1 MRRREFVK
9 LFGGAVATWPL
20 AAHAQ
25 QPGPMRRIGVLMNL
39 AADDRQGQQGVAA
52 FVEALQLLG
61 WSDGRNV
68 RIDIRWGT
76 NNLDGQTKYAAELAA
91 LAPEVILASG
101 TVSVAAVK
109 NVSRTLPT
117 VFVRVVDP
125 VGAGFVQNLAR
136 PGGSVTGFMLFE
148 YSLSAKWLE
157 LLKQVAPRVMRAA
170 VLRDPTNPSGSA
182 QFAVIQAMSRL
193 LGVEVTPVNDGDAG
207 EIERAVATFAHSPN
221 GGLIATG
228 TAISSPHR
236 DLIVELA
243 EQYRL
248 PAVYADRVNGGLIC
262 YGPDRVNPFRL
273 AARYIDRILKGENAA
288 DLPVQAPTKYEMVV
302 NLKTAKALGLT
313 VPPSLLAS
321 ADEVIE

>member
-1 MRRREFVK
+1 
-9 LFGGAVATWPL
+9 
-20 AAHAQ
+20 
-25 QPGPMRRIGVLMNL
+25 MNL

-302 NLKTAKALGLT
+302 NLKTAKALGLI

>member
-170 VLRDPTNPSGSA
+170 VLRDPRRPVRGLLA
-182 QFAVIQAMSRL
+182 ALYRSR
-193 LGVEVTPVNDGDAG
+193 
-207 EIERAVATFAHSPN
+207 
-221 GGLIATG
+221 
-228 TAISSPHR
+228 
-236 DLIVELA
+236 
-243 EQYRL
+243 
-248 PAVYADRVNGGLIC
+248 
-262 YGPDRVNPFRL
+262 PDR
-273 AARYIDRILKGENAA
+273 AARPR
-288 DLPVQAPTKYEMVV
+288 
-302 NLKTAKALGLT
+302 
-313 VPPSLLAS
+313 
-321 ADEVIE
+321 